1 MSVLVRGAYFGGVRH
16 ERVDCVTVDI
26 ITKKKNDKRDMKA
39 EL

>member
-1 MSVLVRGAYFGGVRH
+1 MSVLARGAYFEGVRH

-26 ITKKKNDKRDMKA
+26 ITKKNDKRDMKA